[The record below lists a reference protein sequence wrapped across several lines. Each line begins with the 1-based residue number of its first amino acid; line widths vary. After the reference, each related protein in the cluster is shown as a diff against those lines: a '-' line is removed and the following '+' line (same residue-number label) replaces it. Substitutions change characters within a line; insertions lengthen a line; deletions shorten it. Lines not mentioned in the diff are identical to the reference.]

1 MASRSAWKVVRSD
14 ASKKSYNDITLC
26 KRTEE
31 ESRGSVMI
39 DLVKKFFG
47 KGAQNGPAGKKE
59 SVHDLR
65 IATCALLLEM
75 SQIDGEFSESER
87 ESILAIIKREYG
99 VGDEYITAIIET
111 ADKEL
116 KGSLD
121 LWQFTNLINQNY
133 TQEEKIKIIE
143 MVWHIAYTDGRLE
156 KHEDFL
162 VHKMANLLRLTHRQL
177 IDTKVAVRKAMGIA
191 AEKR

>member
-1 MASRSAWKVVRSD
+1 
-14 ASKKSYNDITLC
+14 
-26 KRTEE
+26 
-31 ESRGSVMI
+31 MI

-47 KGAQNGPAGKKE
+47 NRTTKDSAGRGE
-59 SVHDLR
+59 SVHDVR

-75 SQIDGEFSESER
+75 SYIDGKFSDSER
-87 ESILAIIKREYG
+87 EGILSIFEKEYG
-99 VGDEYITAIIET
+99 LDDESVTAIVEA

-121 LWQFTNLINQNY
+121 LWQFTDLINRNY

-143 MVWHIAYTDGRLE
+143 MVWHIAYTDGRLD

-162 VHKMANLLRLTHRQL
+162 VHKLANLLRLTHRQL
-177 IDTKVAVRKAMGIA
+177 IDAKVKIRGTMGIA
-191 AEKR
+191 RGKR

>member
-1 MASRSAWKVVRSD
+1 
-14 ASKKSYNDITLC
+14 
-26 KRTEE
+26 
-31 ESRGSVMI
+31 MI

-47 KGAQNGPAGKKE
+47 KRAKNSPAGREE
-59 SVHDLR
+59 SVHDVR

-87 ESILAIIKREYG
+87 EGIISIIKREYE
-99 VGDEYITAIIET
+99 VDNEYITAIIET

-121 LWQFTNLINQNY
+121 LWQFTNLINHNY

-143 MVWHIAYTDGRLE
+143 MVWRIAYTDGRLE

-162 VHKMANLLRLTHRQL
+162 VHKLANLLRLTHRQL
-177 IDTKVAVRKAMGIA
+177 IDAKVKIREVMGIA
-191 AEKR
+191 SESR

>member
-1 MASRSAWKVVRSD
+1 
-14 ASKKSYNDITLC
+14 
-26 KRTEE
+26 
-31 ESRGSVMI
+31 MI

-47 KGAQNGPAGKKE
+47 KKINNGTAE
-59 SVHDLR
+59 REDSVHDLR

-75 SQIDGEFSESER
+75 SRIDGEFSESER
-87 ESILAIIKREYG
+87 QGILSIIKREYE
-99 VGDEYITAIIET
+99 VDNEHITAIIET

-116 KGSLD
+116 NGSLD

-143 MVWHIAYTDGRLE
+143 MVWRIAYTDGSLD

-162 VHKMANLLRLTHRQL
+162 VHKLANLLRLTHRQL
-177 IDTKVAVRKAMGIA
+177 IDAKVKIREIMGITSG
-191 AEKR
+191 KR

>member
-1 MASRSAWKVVRSD
+1 MV
-14 ASKKSYNDITLC
+14 
-26 KRTEE
+26 
-31 ESRGSVMI
+31 

-47 KGAQNGPAGKKE
+47 KMTEHAPAGREE
-59 SVHDLR
+59 SFHDVR

-75 SQIDGEFSESER
+75 SQIDGDFSESER
-87 ESILAIIKREYG
+87 EGILSIIKRDYE
-99 VGDEYITAIIET
+99 VDDEHTTAIIEA

-121 LWQFTNLINQNY
+121 LWQFTNLINHNY

-143 MVWHIAYTDGRLE
+143 MVWRIAYTDGRLD

-162 VHKMANLLRLTHRQL
+162 VHKLANLLRLTHRQL
-177 IDTKVAVRKAMGIA
+177 IDAKIKVREVMGITG
-191 AEKR
+191 ENR

>member
-1 MASRSAWKVVRSD
+1 MVSRSAWKVVKLD
-14 ASKKSYNDITLC
+14 ASKKSYNNITLYE
-26 KRTEE
+26 RTEGK
-31 ESRGSVMI
+31 SGGFAMI

-47 KGAQNGPAGKKE
+47 KRIKNSTEEGE
-59 SVHDLR
+59 DSLHDVR

-87 ESILAIIKREYG
+87 ENILSIIKKEYE
-99 VGDEYITAIIET
+99 VDDEHVTTIIEA

-133 TQEEKIKIIE
+133 AQEEKIEIIE
-143 MVWHIAYTDGRLE
+143 MVWRIAYTDGKLD

-162 VHKMANLLRLTHRQL
+162 VHKLANLLRLNHRQL
-177 IDTKVAVRKAMGIA
+177 IDAKIKIREVMGIA
-191 AEKR
+191 GGNR